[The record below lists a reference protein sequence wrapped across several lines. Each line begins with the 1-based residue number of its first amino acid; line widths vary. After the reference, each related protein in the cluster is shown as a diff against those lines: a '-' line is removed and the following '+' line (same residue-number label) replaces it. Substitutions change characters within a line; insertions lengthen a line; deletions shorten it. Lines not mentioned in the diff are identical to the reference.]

1 VKSRLVDFKKDVL
14 SFYTTADEAQQI
26 YQNNDVALIWR
37 ITANS
42 SSRPCRSWRA
52 CRLCQSSEGALSWL
66 DNWAMTSGVKDKAAA
81 EKWVNFLL
89 QKKIATELSNR
100 TGFGNTVVASGS
112 ANESDKLVWLETVE
126 DPLKRSD
133 LWNEVKAAP

>member
-1 VKSRLVDFKKDVL
+1 
-14 SFYTTADEAQQI
+14 
-26 YQNNDVALIWR
+26 VALVW
-37 ITANS
+37 ANYGQQQLKS
-42 SSRPCRSWRA
+42 LQKAGAHVAYVNP
-52 CRLCQSSEGALSWL
+52 SEGALSWL

-89 QKKIATELSNR
+89 QKKIGQALTDR
-100 TGFGNTVVASGS
+100 TGFGNTVVPSGS
-112 ANESDKLVWLETVE
+112 AKESDTLVWIDPVE